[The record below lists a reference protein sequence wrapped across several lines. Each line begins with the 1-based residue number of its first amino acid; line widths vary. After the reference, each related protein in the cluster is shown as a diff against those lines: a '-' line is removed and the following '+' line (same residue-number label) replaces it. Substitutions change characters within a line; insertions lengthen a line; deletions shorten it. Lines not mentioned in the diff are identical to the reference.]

1 MREETI
7 GEILRK
13 GRNAKNLTLEDV
25 EEKTAIPSP
34 HLLAL
39 ELEKFKLIPKDEVE
53 TYLQQYAELVE
64 VDAAELLK
72 RYREQV
78 AELDEKAA
86 KEEPT
91 VKDDE
96 RITIVPSHKKAE
108 QQVKKQAPKSKVE
121 QTDDFGVGS
130 RSSRYKSSETTAS
143 YLPIILLCL
152 VALGILAF
160 VSFVT
165 WTQLQ
170 SDSNRSNPTYSVVH
184 SSSASSSSSTTESS
198 SSTSESSSSDE
209 KALKMETEGGGS
221 NLTVNLS
228 NVTDSLTVDISLSGA
243 DSSWVSVSNSEAG
256 DAGTLLSST
265 GVSSYSATL
274 PAGTK
279 TSVITLG
286 VTAGVTVSING
297 QAVDTSAL
305 TSTTL
310 SYITINIQ

>member
-13 GRNAKNLTLEDV
+13 GRVAKNLTLEDV

-53 TYLQQYAELVE
+53 TYLQQYAELVD

-72 RYREQV
+72 RYRAQVFASSIETAPVV
-78 AELDEKAA
+78 AEDEK
-86 KEEPT
+86 
-91 VKDDE
+91 
-96 RITIVPSHKKAE
+96 IIIVPSHKKVA
-108 QQVKKQAPKSKVE
+108 KTAPVSVSKPKPETE

-130 RSSRYKSSETTAS
+130 RSSRYKSSEKTAT

-170 SDSNRSNPTYSVVH
+170 SDSNQAKPSYSVVH
-184 SSSASSSSSTTESS
+184 SSSSSSSSTPES
-198 SSTSESSSSDE
+198 SSTSESSSSEE
-209 KALKMETEGGGS
+209 KSLKMETEGGGS

-228 NVTDSLTVDISLSGA
+228 NVTDSLTVDISLAGA

-256 DAGTLLSST
+256 DAGILLSST

-286 VTAGVTVSING
+286 VTAGVNVSING

>member
-13 GRNAKNLTLEDV
+13 GRVAKNLTLEDV

-53 TYLQQYAELVE
+53 TYLQQYAELVD

-72 RYREQV
+72 RYRAQVFASSIETAPVV
-78 AELDEKAA
+78 AEDEK
-86 KEEPT
+86 
-91 VKDDE
+91 
-96 RITIVPSHKKAE
+96 IIIVPSHKKVA
-108 QQVKKQAPKSKVE
+108 KTAPVSVSKPKPE
-121 QTDDFGVGS
+121 TEHTDDFGVGS
-130 RSSRYKSSETTAS
+130 RSSRYKSSEKTAT

-170 SDSNRSNPTYSVVH
+170 SDSNQAKPSYSVVH
-184 SSSASSSSSTTESS
+184 SSSSSSSSTPES
-198 SSTSESSSSDE
+198 SSTSESSSSEE
-209 KALKMETEGGGS
+209 KSLKMETEGGGS

-228 NVTDSLTVDISLSGA
+228 NVTDSLTVDISLAGA

-286 VTAGVTVSING
+286 VTAGVNVSING

>member
-13 GRNAKNLTLEDV
+13 GRVAKNLTLEDV

-39 ELEKFKLIPKDEVE
+39 ELEKFKLIPEDEVE
-53 TYLQQYAELVE
+53 TYLQQYAELVD

-72 RYREQV
+72 RYQAQIFASSIETAPVV
-78 AELDEKAA
+78 AEDEQ
-86 KEEPT
+86 
-91 VKDDE
+91 
-96 RITIVPSHKKAE
+96 ITIVPSHKKVA
-108 QQVKKQAPKSKVE
+108 KTAPVSKPKPE

-130 RSSRYKSSETTAS
+130 RSSRYKSSEKTAT
-143 YLPIILLCL
+143 YLPIVLLCL

-170 SDSNRSNPTYSVVH
+170 SDSNQVKPSYSVVH
-184 SSSASSSSSTTESS
+184 SSSSSSSSTPES
-198 SSTSESSSSDE
+198 SSTSESSSSEE
-209 KALKMETEGGGS
+209 KSLKMETEGGGS

-228 NVTDSLTVDISLSGA
+228 NVTESLTVDISLAGA

-286 VTAGVTVSING
+286 VTAGVNVSING

>member
-13 GRNAKNLTLEDV
+13 GRVAKNLTLEDV

-53 TYLQQYAELVE
+53 TYLQQYAELVD

-72 RYREQV
+72 RYRAQVFASSIETAPVV
-78 AELDEKAA
+78 AEDEK
-86 KEEPT
+86 
-91 VKDDE
+91 
-96 RITIVPSHKKAE
+96 IIIVPSHKKVA
-108 QQVKKQAPKSKVE
+108 KTAPVSVSKPKPEAE

-130 RSSRYKSSETTAS
+130 RSSRYKSSEKTAT

-170 SDSNRSNPTYSVVH
+170 SDSNQAKPSYSVVH
-184 SSSASSSSSTTESS
+184 SSSSSSSSTPES
-198 SSTSESSSSDE
+198 SSTSESSSSEE
-209 KALKMETEGGGS
+209 KSLKMETEGGGS

-228 NVTDSLTVDISLSGA
+228 NVTDSLTVDISLAGA

-286 VTAGVTVSING
+286 VTAGVNVSING

>member
-13 GRNAKNLTLEDV
+13 GRVAKNLTLEDV

-39 ELEKFKLIPKDEVE
+39 ELEKFKLIPEDEVE
-53 TYLQQYAELVE
+53 TYLQQYAELVD

-72 RYREQV
+72 RYQAQIFASSIETAPVV
-78 AELDEKAA
+78 AEDEQ
-86 KEEPT
+86 
-91 VKDDE
+91 
-96 RITIVPSHKKAE
+96 ITIVPSHKKVA
-108 QQVKKQAPKSKVE
+108 KTAPVSKPKPE

-130 RSSRYKSSETTAS
+130 RSSRYKSSEKTAT

-170 SDSNRSNPTYSVVH
+170 SDSNQVKPSYSVVH
-184 SSSASSSSSTTESS
+184 SSSSSSSSTPES
-198 SSTSESSSSDE
+198 SSTSESSSSEE
-209 KALKMETEGGGS
+209 KSLKMETEGGGS

-228 NVTDSLTVDISLSGA
+228 NVTDSLTVDISLAGA

-286 VTAGVTVSING
+286 VTAGVNVSING

-305 TSTTL
+305 TSKTL